1 VVSVDQRMPAVWT
14 PTATQSH
21 ARRVRCSSSCTCTS
35 TSATPWGPTSSTPW
49 WRPSRSRCW
58 HTPSRARA
66 AAVSHSCACIGS
78 PCLRHCV
85 HGASIGGGGG
95 GGGATEEGRGP
106 ARCGLR
112 ILSNLCD
119 QRLATARFR
128 VPASKLAYHPPRR
141 AAPTQ
146 TTRPPCFL
154 AGRFDWD
161 LPRNRL
167 FLSRNVRG
175 CDWRGPCALE
185 RWVEGAALMVA
196 AA

>member
-1 VVSVDQRMPAVWT
+1 M
-14 PTATQSH
+14 
-21 ARRVRCSSSCTCTS
+21 
-35 TSATPWGPTSSTPW
+35 
-49 WRPSRSRCW
+49 
-58 HTPSRARA
+58 
-66 AAVSHSCACIGS
+66 
-78 PCLRHCV
+78 
-85 HGASIGGGGG
+85 HGASIGGGG

-128 VPASKLAYHPPRR
+128 VPASKLAYRPPAAPRR
-141 AAPTQ
+141 AAPAQ
-146 TTRPPCFL
+146 SARPPCIL
-154 AGRFDWD
+154 AGRFDCD

-167 FLSRNVRG
+167 FLSRNIRG
-175 CDWRGPCALE
+175 CDWRGRCALG